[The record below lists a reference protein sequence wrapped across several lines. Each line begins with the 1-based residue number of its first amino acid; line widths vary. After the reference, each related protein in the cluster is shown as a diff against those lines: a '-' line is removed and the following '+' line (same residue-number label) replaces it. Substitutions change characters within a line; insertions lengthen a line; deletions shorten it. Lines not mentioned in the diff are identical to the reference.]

1 MLAHH
6 VTKLSADAYLNPTI
20 HIQSS
25 QDSNPTPPVQPPSH
39 ARRWTQRQGNGN
51 LCLLGIN
58 CICILCRLVSI
69 IIICSPWNRLR
80 KWAEK
85 GTWSP
90 KRLEDNL
97 QENQGGQLEDES

>member
-6 VTKLSADAYLNPTI
+6 VTKLSAYAYLNPTI
-20 HIQSS
+20 HIHSS

-39 ARRWTQRQGNGN
+39 ARHWTQGQGNGN

-58 CICILCRLVSI
+58 CVCILCRLVSI
-69 IIICSPWNRLR
+69 ITFCSHGIGS
-80 KWAEK
+80 EK

-90 KRLEDNL
+90 KRFEGNL
-97 QENQGGQLEDES
+97 QENQGGQSEDES